1 MINDARLARHGRMT
15 DDARAS
21 SVPEDPVVRPMTR
34 RRGQA
39 HASGTHQSNHWS
51 PLTMYANFAAGTLIV
66 LGALITVLGLFAAAE
81 MLVVIVGLAAV
92 LAGGM
97 LGAVAARQTA

>member
-1 MINDARLARHGRMT
+1 
-15 DDARAS
+15 
-21 SVPEDPVVRPMTR
+21 
-34 RRGQA
+34 
-39 HASGTHQSNHWS
+39 
-51 PLTMYANFAAGTLIV
+51 MYANFAAGTLIV